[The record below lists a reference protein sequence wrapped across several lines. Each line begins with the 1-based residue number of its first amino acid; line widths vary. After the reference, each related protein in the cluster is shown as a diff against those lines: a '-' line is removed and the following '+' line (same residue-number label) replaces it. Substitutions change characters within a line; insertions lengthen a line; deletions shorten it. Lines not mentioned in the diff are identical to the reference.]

1 MGKIVEMKIS
11 PEQVMED
18 LEVTL
23 YENRDSPDE
32 DFWYDRLN
40 FINSNYEH
48 FENQYKSTDD
58 EDESIFMKQIY
69 NQFQY

>member
-32 DFWYDRLN
+32 DFLV
-40 FINSNYEH
+40 
-48 FENQYKSTDD
+48 
-58 EDESIFMKQIY
+58 
-69 NQFQY
+69 